1 MTEKRQDKLT
11 LFFLLLLIL
20 SAVLRVILSV
30 FPKSAVTYNDELF
43 YLELSQNIFLRGT
56 LNVYQTPLHFTKLL
70 YPLLLSPF
78 HAVSDGVLRTRLISA
93 FNALLV
99 SSALIPGYLLAR
111 RILKKNWQVI
121 LSLLVLAFSPNLL
134 FSLTFMAEN
143 LYLPLVLWGFYAAY
157 RFFTSERKPVHA
169 FLLGVLG
176 FLLYFAKEV
185 GAAWIAAV
193 AVALAAA
200 LWNKKSSR
208 KEALL
213 PLGCFIAGVLIP
225 FLFTRFILLR
235 GMTYSYSAQVSFD
248 NLAGASQMM
257 YLLYAAVILLLF
269 FLLSAGFFPVAL
281 PAVRYKKL
289 SPANQSLC
297 LLSLC
302 YILFVTLGVA
312 FGVSLYAD
320 FPSIALRIHLRYF
333 LGAAFPFLLLAL
345 AAAEETEPLSIKNP
359 LTAVTAGFACLL
371 LVFLFIPTV
380 GSLVDLPVLDFTKLF
395 DPASSKVLWL
405 WKLVPV
411 VLLAVI
417 LLLLNKK
424 RARAFAC
431 LLLPLMLVLEIVSG
445 VVFFR
450 NAKEEEEITDADL
463 IAEVRTLDQYLDT
476 VDGTV
481 LVLSETSHEPEL
493 RAINT
498 LMNDDYAFATFNGV
512 RDTLL
517 KQQDPDAV
525 QSIPLGEGCLP
536 DTLSYYTG
544 SETLSLDTIDRIV
557 TLGEFSLLDPE
568 MNEEVTPEGLTYYH
582 VYQAKDPSRL
592 SLLDPSLCPLDEEIF
607 FYGPDAPFR
616 NLRPTGF
623 SNPENGFTWTND
635 TEATLTLRPDV
646 SEPVDLRVS
655 WAWRMTIG
663 EQSCQVFAN
672 DVPVLD
678 GVISGSNDYLFFTVP
693 ASAYAE
699 TGSITLRFL
708 FPDARQ
714 PGNGDQ
720 RILAVAF
727 ESIMLCEK

>member
-20 SAVLRVILSV
+20 SAVLRVILSI

-43 YLELSQNIFLRGT
+43 YLELSQNIFLRGS

-78 HAVSDGVLRTRLISA
+78 HAVSDGVLRTQLISV

-111 RILKKNWQVI
+111 RILKKNWQVV

-185 GAAWIAAV
+185 GAAWIASV

-235 GMTYSYSAQVSFD
+235 GMTYSYSAQVSLD
-248 NLAGASQMM
+248 NLAGASRMM
-257 YLLYAAVILLLF
+257 YLLYASGILLLF

-281 PAVRYKKL
+281 PAVRYRKL

-320 FPSIALRIHLRYF
+320 FPNTALRIHLRYF

-345 AAAEETEPLSIKNP
+345 AAADEMEPLSIKNP

-380 GSLVDLPVLDFTKLF
+380 GSLVDLPVLDFTKLL
-395 DPASSKVLWL
+395 DPASSKALWL

-431 LLLPLMLVLEIVSG
+431 LLLPLMLILEIVSG

-463 IAEVRTLDQYLDT
+463 IAEVQALDQYLDS

-493 RAINT
+493 RAMNT

-517 KQQDPDAV
+517 KQEDPDAA
-525 QSIPLGEGCLP
+525 QSIAVGDGCLP
-536 DTLSYYTG
+536 DTLHYYSG
-544 SETLSLDTIDRIV
+544 SETLNLDTIDQIV

-582 VYQAKDPSRL
+582 VYKAKDPSRL

-672 DVPVLD
+672 NVPVLD
-678 GVISGSNDYLFFTVP
+678 AVISGSNDYLFFTVP

>member
-20 SAVLRVILSV
+20 SAVLRVVLSI
-30 FPKSAVTYNDELF
+30 FPKAAVTYNDELF
-43 YLELSQNIFLRGT
+43 YLELSQNIFLRGS
-56 LNVYQTPLHFTKLL
+56 LNVYGTPLHFTKLL

-213 PLGCFIAGVLIP
+213 SLGCFIAGVLIP

-257 YLLYAAVILLLF
+257 YLLYASVILLLF

-289 SPANQSLC
+289 ASANQSLC

-320 FPSIALRIHLRYF
+320 FPNTALRIHLRYF

-359 LTAVTAGFACLL
+359 LTAVTAGFASLL

-395 DPASSKVLWL
+395 NPASSKILWL

-424 RARAFAC
+424 GARAFAC

-450 NAKEEEEITDADL
+450 NAKEEEEITDTDL

-517 KQQDPDAV
+517 KQQDPDAA

-544 SETLSLDTIDRIV
+544 SETLSLDTIDQII

-568 MNEEVTPEGLTYYH
+568 MNEKVTPEGLTYYH

-663 EQSCQVFAN
+663 EQPCQVFAN
-672 DVPVLD
+672 DIPVLD
-678 GVISGSNDYLFFTVP
+678 AVITGSNDYLFFTVP